1 MSNPPDFSF
10 VVKETDVFMLT
21 ARGDNQVREAGTQL
35 SPQELSLLVH
45 LDGRASVGQVAMR
58 MKTSSE
64 VLAPV
69 ITQFIRNGLIDLS
82 RTAAG
87 DALDFD
93 MMFSTGSF
101 ASPSAL
107 AMDEAEREVAAGTSS
122 LKRNG
127 YYTRIARSAVTERK
141 LAKGEKLTAIVV
153 EDEPYLAKFL
163 AQYLA
168 LENFIPRIASNR
180 VEIVTEFRKLPIP
193 DLVLLDV
200 TLPDVDGFN
209 VLLKIRQHPALAKV
223 PVIMLTA
230 HATREAVLKG
240 LAGGADG
247 YVTKPVEVETLIG
260 VVKTVLGIAPG

>member
-1 MSNPPDFSF
+1 MSSPADNSF
-10 VVKETDVFMLT
+10 VVKEKDVFMLT
-21 ARGDNQVREAGTQL
+21 AKGDNQVREAGTQL
-35 SPQELSLLVH
+35 SPHELSLLVRI
-45 LDGRASVGQVAMR
+45 DGRPTVGQIAAG

-64 VLAPV
+64 AVAPV
-69 ITQFIRNGLIDLS
+69 IGKFIQGGLIDLS
-82 RTAAG
+82 RASAG

-107 AMDEAEREVAAGTSS
+107 AMTEAEQEASAGTSS

-127 YYTRIARSAVTERK
+127 YYARIARGAVKERK

-193 DLVLLDV
+193 DIVLLDV

-230 HATREAVLKG
+230 HAAREVVLKG

-247 YVTKPVEVETLIG
+247 YVTKPVEVETLISA
-260 VVKTVLGIAPG
+260 VKTVLGLSAK